1 MTAETRLGMAW
12 QVLISQVV
20 ISKKLVYCD
29 TGIIVAIIMGAAD
42 PFFDDAVR
50 FLEVVR
56 SSDMRLVISNL
67 ALAEAVDVIRKR
79 IKERRKCTD
88 ESGREC
94 EAVEAEVAA
103 AEATLADFI
112 DELKGD
118 KKVVILEEET
128 TVRIDF
134 VHLHK
139 KLRDYKGTT
148 PQARKGNRYRHVGI
162 GPVDWIHIA
171 LARLVN
177 AWAICTTDKAFA
189 QIGGDKQYGR
199 MEVIILQPR

>member
-1 MTAETRLGMAW
+1 MTTETRPDMAW
-12 QVLISQVV
+12 QILISQVA
-20 ISKKLVYCD
+20 ISKKLLYCD
-29 TGIIVAIIMGAAD
+29 TGIIVAIVMGAVD
-42 PFFDDAVR
+42 PFFGDAVR
-50 FLEVVR
+50 LLEVVR
-56 SSDMRLVISNL
+56 SNGMRLVISNL
-67 ALAEAVDVIRKR
+67 ALAEAVDVLRKR
-79 IKERRKCTD
+79 IKERCKCTD

-128 TVRIDF
+128 TVQMDF
-134 VHLHK
+134 VHLYK
-139 KLRDYKGTT
+139 KLLGYKGAT
-148 PQARKGNRYRHVGI
+148 PQVRKGKRYRHVGI

-189 QIGGDKQYGR
+189 QISGDRQYGG
-199 MEVIILQPR
+199 MEVIILRPR